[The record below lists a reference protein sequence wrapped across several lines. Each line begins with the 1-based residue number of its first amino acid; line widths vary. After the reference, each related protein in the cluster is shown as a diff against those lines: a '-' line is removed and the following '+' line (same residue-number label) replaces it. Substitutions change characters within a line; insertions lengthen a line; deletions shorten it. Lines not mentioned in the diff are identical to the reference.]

1 MKVVIVGSGNVATH
15 LSLAIASLEGIEI
28 CQVYSPTEAHAE
40 ILAERLNCDFV
51 TNPTQI
57 RKEADVYLFALKDQ
71 ALETVI
77 RAVPAN
83 NGLWLHTSGSMPM
96 QVFAGYTER
105 YGVLYP
111 LQTFSKSREISFQGI
126 PLFIECHREEDK
138 NCLEDLARRLSGKVC
153 ELSSEK
159 RRSLH
164 LAAVF
169 ACNFT
174 NHIYALAEEILA
186 KEGLSRDY
194 LFPLIDETAA
204 KVHELPAQEA
214 QTGPAIRYDE
224 NIINKHL
231 GMLADDPD
239 VQTLYRL
246 LSQSIHKKSLI

>member
-15 LSLAIASLEGIEI
+15 LSLAMASLEGIEI
-28 CQVYSPTEAHAE
+28 CQVYSFTEAHAE

-57 RKEADVYLFALKDQ
+57 RKDADVYLFALKDQ

-111 LQTFSKSREISFQGI
+111 LQTFSKSREISFRGI

-246 LSQSIHKKSLI
+246 LSQSIHKKV

>member
-1 MKVVIVGSGNVATH
+1 MKVAIIGSGNVATH
-15 LSLAIASLEGIEI
+15 LSLALASLEGIEI

-51 TNPTQI
+51 TDPAQI
-57 RKEADVYLFALKDQ
+57 RKDADVYLFALKDQ

-111 LQTFSKSREISFQGI
+111 LQTFSKSREISFRGI

-246 LSQSIHKKSLI
+246 LSQSIHKKV

>member
-15 LSLAIASLEGIEI
+15 LSLAMASLEGIEI

-111 LQTFSKSREISFQGI
+111 LQTFSKSREISFRGI

-138 NCLEDLARRLSGKVC
+138 NCLEELARRLSGKVC

-246 LSQSIHKKSLI
+246 LSQSIHKKV

>member
-1 MKVVIVGSGNVATH
+1 MKVAIIGSGNVATH
-15 LSLAIASLEGIEI
+15 LSLALASLEGIEI

-51 TNPTQI
+51 TDPAQI
-57 RKEADVYLFALKDQ
+57 RKDADVYLFALKDQ

-77 RAVPAN
+77 RSVPAN

-111 LQTFSKSREISFQGI
+111 LQTFSKSREISFRGI

-231 GMLADDPD
+231 CMLADDPD

-246 LSQSIHKKSLI
+246 LSQSIHKKV

>member
-96 QVFAGYTER
+96 QVFVGYTER

-111 LQTFSKSREISFQGI
+111 LQTFSKSREISFRGI

-246 LSQSIHKKSLI
+246 LSQSIHKKV

>member
-1 MKVVIVGSGNVATH
+1 MKVVIIGSGNVATH
-15 LSLAIASLEGIEI
+15 LSLALASLEGIEI

-51 TNPTQI
+51 TDPTQI
-57 RKEADVYLFALKDQ
+57 RKDADVYLFALKDQ

-111 LQTFSKSREISFQGI
+111 LQTFSKSREISFLGI

-138 NCLEDLARRLSGKVC
+138 NCLEELARRLSGKVC

-231 GMLADDPD
+231 GMLADDLD

-246 LSQSIHKKSLI
+246 LSQSIHKKV

>member
-51 TNPTQI
+51 TDPTQI
-57 RKEADVYLFALKDQ
+57 RKDADVYLFALKDQ

-138 NCLEDLARRLSGKVC
+138 NFLEDLARRLSGKVC

-246 LSQSIHKKSLI
+246 LSQSIHKKV

>member
-1 MKVVIVGSGNVATH
+1 MKVAIIGSGNVATH
-15 LSLAIASLEGIEI
+15 LSLALASLEGIEI

-51 TNPTQI
+51 TDPAQI
-57 RKEADVYLFALKDQ
+57 RKDADVYLFALKDQ

-111 LQTFSKSREISFQGI
+111 LQTFSKSREISFRGI

-204 KVHELPAQEA
+204 KVHELSAREA

-246 LSQSIHKKSLI
+246 LSQSIHKKV

>member
-15 LSLAIASLEGIEI
+15 LSLAMASLEGIEI

-51 TNPTQI
+51 TDPAQI
-57 RKEADVYLFALKDQ
+57 RKDADVYLFALKDQ

-111 LQTFSKSREISFQGI
+111 LQTFSKSREISFRGI

-231 GMLADDPD
+231 CMLADDPD

-246 LSQSIHKKSLI
+246 LSQSIHKKV

>member
-51 TNPTQI
+51 TDPTQI
-57 RKEADVYLFALKDQ
+57 RKDADVYLFALKDQ

-111 LQTFSKSREISFQGI
+111 LQTFSKSREISFRGI

-138 NCLEDLARRLSGKVC
+138 NCLEELARRLSGKVC

-246 LSQSIHKKSLI
+246 LSQSIHKKV

>member
-15 LSLAIASLEGIEI
+15 LSLAMASLEGIEI

-51 TNPTQI
+51 TNPNQI
-57 RKEADVYLFALKDQ
+57 RKDADVYLFALKDQ

-83 NGLWLHTSGSMPM
+83 DGLWLHTSGSMPM

-111 LQTFSKSREISFQGI
+111 LQTFSKSREISFRGI

-138 NCLEDLARRLSGKVC
+138 NCLEELARRLSGKVC

-246 LSQSIHKKSLI
+246 LSQSIHKKV

>member
-15 LSLAIASLEGIEI
+15 LSLAMASLEGIEI

-51 TNPTQI
+51 TDPAQI
-57 RKEADVYLFALKDQ
+57 RKDADVYLFALKDQ

-204 KVHELPAQEA
+204 KVHEL
-214 QTGPAIRYDE
+214 GS
-224 NIINKHL
+224 
-231 GMLADDPD
+231 ADRSGNP
-239 VQTLYRL
+239 
-246 LSQSIHKKSLI
+246 I

>member
-15 LSLAIASLEGIEI
+15 LSLALASLEGIEI

-51 TNPTQI
+51 TNPNQI
-57 RKEADVYLFALKDQ
+57 RKDADVYLFALKDQ

-246 LSQSIHKKSLI
+246 LSQSIHKKV

>member
-15 LSLAIASLEGIEI
+15 LSLAMASLEGIEI
-28 CQVYSPTEAHAE
+28 CQVYSPTEAHAQ

-111 LQTFSKSREISFQGI
+111 LQTFSKSREISFLGI

-138 NCLEDLARRLSGKVC
+138 NCLEELARRLSGKVC

-246 LSQSIHKKSLI
+246 LSQSIHKKV

>member
-1 MKVVIVGSGNVATH
+1 MKVVIIGSGNVATH
-15 LSLAIASLEGIEI
+15 LSLAMVSLEGIEI

-51 TNPTQI
+51 TDPTQI
-57 RKEADVYLFALKDQ
+57 RRDADVYLFALKDQ
-71 ALETVI
+71 ALEPVI

-111 LQTFSKSREISFQGI
+111 LQTFSKSREISFRGI

-138 NCLEDLARRLSGKVC
+138 NCLEELARRLSGKVC

-194 LFPLIDETAA
+194 LFPLIDETAT
-204 KVHELPAQEA
+204 KVRELPAQEA

-246 LSQSIHKKSLI
+246 LSQSIHKKV

>member
-246 LSQSIHKKSLI
+246 LSQSIHKKV

>member
-1 MKVVIVGSGNVATH
+1 MKGVIIGSGNVATH
-15 LSLAIASLEGIEI
+15 LSLALASLEGIEI

-51 TNPTQI
+51 TDPTQI
-57 RKEADVYLFALKDQ
+57 RKDADVYLFALKDQ

-111 LQTFSKSREISFQGI
+111 LQTFSKSREISFRGI

-138 NCLEDLARRLSGKVC
+138 NCLEELARRLSGKVC

-246 LSQSIHKKSLI
+246 LSQSIHKKV

>member
-15 LSLAIASLEGIEI
+15 LSLAMASLEGIEI
-28 CQVYSPTEAHAE
+28 CQVYSPTEAHAQ

-111 LQTFSKSREISFQGI
+111 LQTFSKSREISFRGI

-138 NCLEDLARRLSGKVC
+138 NCLEELARRLSGKVC

-246 LSQSIHKKSLI
+246 LSQSIHKKV

>member
-1 MKVVIVGSGNVATH
+1 MKGVIIGSGNVATH
-15 LSLAIASLEGIEI
+15 LSLALASLEGIEI

-51 TNPTQI
+51 TDPTQI
-57 RKEADVYLFALKDQ
+57 RKDADVYLFALKDQ

-246 LSQSIHKKSLI
+246 LSQSIHKKV

>member
-1 MKVVIVGSGNVATH
+1 MKVVIIGSGNVATH
-15 LSLAIASLEGIEI
+15 LSLALASLEGIEI

-51 TNPTQI
+51 TDPTQI
-57 RKEADVYLFALKDQ
+57 RKDADVYLFALKDQ

-111 LQTFSKSREISFQGI
+111 LQTFSKSREISFRGI
-126 PLFIECHREEDK
+126 PLFIECHRKEDK
-138 NCLEDLARRLSGKVC
+138 NCLEDLALRLSGKVC

-246 LSQSIHKKSLI
+246 LSQSIHKKV

>member
-57 RKEADVYLFALKDQ
+57 RKDADVYLFALKDQ

-111 LQTFSKSREISFQGI
+111 LQTFSKSREISFRGI

-246 LSQSIHKKSLI
+246 LSQSIHKKV

>member
-1 MKVVIVGSGNVATH
+1 MKVVIIGSGNVATH
-15 LSLAIASLEGIEI
+15 LSLALASLEGIEI

-51 TNPTQI
+51 TDPAQI
-57 RKEADVYLFALKDQ
+57 RKDADVYLFALKDQ

-111 LQTFSKSREISFQGI
+111 LQTFSKSREISFRGI

-204 KVHELPAQEA
+204 KVHELPAREV

-246 LSQSIHKKSLI
+246 LSQSIHKKV

>member
-15 LSLAIASLEGIEI
+15 LSLALASLEGIEI

-51 TNPTQI
+51 TNPNQI
-57 RKEADVYLFALKDQ
+57 RKDADVYLFALKDQ

-83 NGLWLHTSGSMPM
+83 DGLWLHTSGSMPM

-111 LQTFSKSREISFQGI
+111 LQTFSKSREISFRGI

-138 NCLEDLARRLSGKVC
+138 NCLEELARRLSGKVC

-246 LSQSIHKKSLI
+246 LSQSIHKKV

>member
-1 MKVVIVGSGNVATH
+1 MRVVVIGAGNVATH
-15 LSLAIASLEGIEI
+15 LSVAIASLADMEI
-28 CQVYSPTEAHAE
+28 IQVYSFTEIHAQE
-40 ILAERLNCDFV
+40 LATRLQCDYTV
-51 TNPTQI
+51 DLSHI
-57 RKEADVYLFALKDQ
+57 RNDADIYLFALKDQ
-71 ALETVI
+71 ALESVI
-77 RAVPAN
+77 CSIPSN
-83 NGLWLHTSGSMPM
+83 NGLWLHTSGSMPIS
-96 QVFAGYTER
+96 VFSGFTER

-111 LQTFSKSREISFQGI
+111 LQTFSKSREITFEGI
-126 PLFIECHREEDK
+126 PLFIECYRKEDK
-138 NCLEDLARRLSGKVC
+138 ELLEGLTRRLSGNVC

-174 NHIYALAEEILA
+174 NHIYALAEEILQ

-194 LFPLIDETAA
+194 LFPLIDETAS
-204 KVHELPAQEA
+204 KIHEMPAREA

-231 GMLADDPD
+231 AMLADDSA

-246 LSQSIHKKSLI
+246 LSQSIHNKQQ

>member
-1 MKVVIVGSGNVATH
+1 
-15 LSLAIASLEGIEI
+15 
-28 CQVYSPTEAHAE
+28 
-40 ILAERLNCDFV
+40 
-51 TNPTQI
+51 
-57 RKEADVYLFALKDQ
+57 
-71 ALETVI
+71 
-77 RAVPAN
+77 
-83 NGLWLHTSGSMPM
+83 M

-111 LQTFSKSREISFQGI
+111 LQTYSKSREISFRGI

-138 NCLEDLARRLSGKVC
+138 NCLEELARRLSGKVC

-204 KVHELPAQEA
+204 KVHELPAREA

-246 LSQSIHKKSLI
+246 LSQSIHKKV

>member
-15 LSLAIASLEGIEI
+15 LSLAMASLEGIEI

-40 ILAERLNCDFV
+40 ILAERLNCDFI
-51 TNPTQI
+51 TDPTQI
-57 RKEADVYLFALKDQ
+57 RKDADVYLFALKDQ
-71 ALETVI
+71 ALETMI

-111 LQTFSKSREISFQGI
+111 LQTFSKSREISFRGI
-126 PLFIECHREEDK
+126 PLFIECHRKEDK

-246 LSQSIHKKSLI
+246 LSQSIHKKV

>member
-1 MKVVIVGSGNVATH
+1 MKVVIIGSGNVATH
-15 LSLAIASLEGIEI
+15 LSLALASLEGIEI

-51 TNPTQI
+51 TDPTQI
-57 RKEADVYLFALKDQ
+57 RKDADVYLFALKDQ

-111 LQTFSKSREISFQGI
+111 LQTFSKSREISFRGI

-138 NCLEDLARRLSGKVC
+138 NCLEELARRLSGKVC

-246 LSQSIHKKSLI
+246 LSQSIHKKV

>member
-1 MKVVIVGSGNVATH
+1 MKGVIVGSGNVATH
-15 LSLAIASLEGIEI
+15 LSLAMASLEGIEI
-28 CQVYSPTEAHAE
+28 CQVYSPTEAHAQ

-246 LSQSIHKKSLI
+246 LSQSIHKKV

>member
-138 NCLEDLARRLSGKVC
+138 NCLEELARRLSGKVC

-246 LSQSIHKKSLI
+246 LSQSIHKKV

>member
-15 LSLAIASLEGIEI
+15 LSLAMASLEGIEI
-28 CQVYSPTEAHAE
+28 CQVYSPTEAHAQ

-231 GMLADDPD
+231 GMLVDDPD

-246 LSQSIHKKSLI
+246 LSQSIHKKV

>member
-15 LSLAIASLEGIEI
+15 LSLAMASLEGIEI

-51 TNPTQI
+51 TDPTQI
-57 RKEADVYLFALKDQ
+57 RKDADVYLFALKDQ

-138 NCLEDLARRLSGKVC
+138 NCLEELARRLSGKVC

-186 KEGLSRDY
+186 KEDLSRDY

-246 LSQSIHKKSLI
+246 LSQSIHKKV

>member
-15 LSLAIASLEGIEI
+15 LSLALASLEGIEI
-28 CQVYSPTEAHAE
+28 CQVYSPTEAHAQ

-51 TNPTQI
+51 TDPTQI
-57 RKEADVYLFALKDQ
+57 RKDADVYLFALKDQ

-83 NGLWLHTSGSMPM
+83 DGLWLHTSGSMPI

-186 KEGLSRDY
+186 KESLSRDY

-204 KVHELPAQEA
+204 KVHELPAREA

-246 LSQSIHKKSLI
+246 LSQSIHKKV

>member
-15 LSLAIASLEGIEI
+15 LSLAMASLEGIEI

-51 TNPTQI
+51 TDPTQI
-57 RKEADVYLFALKDQ
+57 RKDADVYLFALKDQ

-138 NCLEDLARRLSGKVC
+138 NCLEELARRLSGKVC

-174 NHIYALAEEILA
+174 NHIYALAVKLLEEQDLPA
-186 KEGLSRDY
+186 DVL
-194 LFPLIDETAA
+194 LPLIDETAA
-204 KVHELPAQEA
+204 KIHTMPPRVA

-224 NIINKHL
+224 NVINKHL
-231 GMLADDPD
+231 AMLGDSDMRSI
-239 VQTLYRL
+239 YRL
-246 LSQSIHKKSLI
+246 ISQSIHKEAQHE

>member
-1 MKVVIVGSGNVATH
+1 MKVVIIGSGNVATH
-15 LSLAIASLEGIEI
+15 LSLALASLEGIEI

-51 TNPTQI
+51 TDPTQI

-111 LQTFSKSREISFQGI
+111 LQTFSKSREISFRGI
-126 PLFIECHREEDK
+126 PLFIECHRKEDK
-138 NCLEDLARRLSGKVC
+138 NCLEDLALRLSGKVC

-246 LSQSIHKKSLI
+246 LSQSIHKKV

>member
-231 GMLADDPD
+231 GMLADDPG

-246 LSQSIHKKSLI
+246 LSQSIHKKV

>member
-1 MKVVIVGSGNVATH
+1 MRVVVIGAGNVATH
-15 LSLAIASLEGIEI
+15 LSVAIAPLADMEI
-28 CQVYSPTEAHAE
+28 IQVYSHTEIHAQVLATRLQCDYTADLAH
-40 ILAERLNCDFV
+40 
-51 TNPTQI
+51 I
-57 RKEADVYLFALKDQ
+57 RNDADIYLFALKDQ
-71 ALETVI
+71 ALESVI
-77 RAVPAN
+77 CSIPSN
-83 NGLWLHTSGSMPM
+83 NGLWLHTSGSMPIS
-96 QVFAGYTER
+96 VFSGFTER

-111 LQTFSKSREISFQGI
+111 LQTFSKSREISFEGI
-126 PLFIECHREEDK
+126 PLFIECYRKEDK
-138 NCLEDLARRLSGKVC
+138 ELLEGLACRLSGNVC

-174 NHIYALAEEILA
+174 NHIYALAEEILQ

-194 LFPLIDETAA
+194 LFPLIDETAS
-204 KVHELPAQEA
+204 KIHEMPAREA

-231 GMLADDPD
+231 AMLADDSA

-246 LSQSIHKKSLI
+246 LSQSIHNKQQ

>member
-15 LSLAIASLEGIEI
+15 LSLAMASLEGIEI

-51 TNPTQI
+51 TDPTQI
-57 RKEADVYLFALKDQ
+57 RKDADVYLFALKDQ

-111 LQTFSKSREISFQGI
+111 LQTFSKSREISFRGI

-138 NCLEDLARRLSGKVC
+138 NCLEELARRLSGKVC

-204 KVHELPAQEA
+204 KVHELSAREA

-246 LSQSIHKKSLI
+246 LSQSIHKKV

>member
-1 MKVVIVGSGNVATH
+1 MKVVIIGSGNVATH
-15 LSLAIASLEGIEI
+15 LSLALASLEGIEI

-51 TNPTQI
+51 TDPAQI
-57 RKEADVYLFALKDQ
+57 RKDADVYLFALKDQ

-138 NCLEDLARRLSGKVC
+138 NCLEELARRLSGKVC

-246 LSQSIHKKSLI
+246 LSQSIHKKV